1 MLKLQLEFWQSGEEK
16 FAYLSVAR
24 MEKVSWVSLVSDRS
38 RTGVGA
44 QMNSMYSY
52 THVTGVATNLAQCL

>member
-24 MEKVSWVSLVSDRS
+24 MEKVSWVSLVSDLFL
-38 RTGVGA
+38 VLA
-44 QMNSMYSY
+44 Q
-52 THVTGVATNLAQCL
+52 GVAWSSNPLSTSKMESC